1 MTLIN
6 YDFQKELISNGKR
19 EDGRGLNDYRDFS
32 AEVGIIDNGNGSAR
46 VKLGNTEVIAG
57 VKFSVGTPYPDSP
70 DEGMF
75 MVSMDLNPLSSPDY
89 EPGPP
94 KPAAIEISRVVDRA
108 IRESK
113 TLDFKD
119 LSIVEGEAAWM
130 CSIDIYPINAD
141 GNLYDAAVIAAYL
154 ALKDAKFPELDKD
167 NKPLHETRTKKG
179 LKLHNI
185 PMMVSFAKIGDSL
198 IVDPTRREE
207 KIMEDRIHIGTID
220 NGNICAMQKG
230 GLKPLT
236 NDELLEAVDTAIA
249 KGKDLRKLLKKL

>member
-6 YDFQKELISNGKR
+6 YDFQKELISKGKR
-19 EDGRGLNDYRDFS
+19 EDGRGLTDYRDFS
-32 AEVGIIDNGNGSAR
+32 AEVGIIENGNGSAR
-46 VKLGNTEVIAG
+46 VKLGDTEIIAG

-154 ALKDAKFPELDKD
+154 ALQDAKFPELDED

-185 PMMVSFAKIGDSL
+185 PMMVSFVKIGDSL

-236 NDELLEAVDTAIA
+236 NDELLKAVDMAIA

>member
-1 MTLIN
+1 
-6 YDFQKELISNGKR
+6 
-19 EDGRGLNDYRDFS
+19 
-32 AEVGIIDNGNGSAR
+32 
-46 VKLGNTEVIAG
+46 
-57 VKFSVGTPYPDSP
+57 
-70 DEGMF
+70 MF
-75 MVSMDLNPLSSPDY
+75 MVSMELNPLSSPDY

-119 LSIVEGEAAWM
+119 LSIVKGETAWM

-154 ALKDAKFPELDKD
+154 ALKDAKFPELDED

-185 PMMVSFAKIGDSL
+185 PMMVTFAKIGDSL

-207 KIMEDRIHIGTID
+207 QIMEDRLHIGTID

-249 KGKDLRKLLKKL
+249 KGKDLRKLLKKV

>member
-6 YDFQKELISNGKR
+6 YDFQKELISKGKR
-19 EDGRGLNDYRDFS
+19 EDGRGLTDYRDFS
-32 AEVGIIDNGNGSAR
+32 AEVGIIENGNGSAR
-46 VKLGNTEVIAG
+46 VKLGDTEIIAG

-207 KIMEDRIHIGTID
+207 QIMEDRIHIGTID

-236 NDELLEAVDTAIA
+236 NDELLKAVDMAIA

>member
-6 YDFQKELISNGKR
+6 YDFQKELISKGKR

-32 AEVGIIDNGNGSAR
+32 AEVGIIENGNGSAR
-46 VKLGNTEVIAG
+46 VKLGDTEIIAG

-75 MVSMDLNPLSSPDY
+75 MVSMDLNPLSSPDF

-119 LSIVEGEAAWM
+119 LSIVHGETAWM

-154 ALKDAKFPELDKD
+154 ALKDAKFPELDED

-207 KIMEDRIHIGTID
+207 QIMEDRIHIGTID

-236 NDELLEAVDTAIA
+236 NEELLEAVDTAIA

>member
-19 EDGRGLNDYRDFS
+19 EDGRGLTEYREFS
-32 AEVGIIDNGNGSAR
+32 AEVGLIDNANGSAK
-46 VKLGNTEVIAG
+46 VKFGNTEVLAG

-75 MVSMDLNPLSSPDY
+75 MVNMELNPLSSPDY
-89 EPGPP
+89 EAGPP

-119 LSIVEGEAAWM
+119 LSIVKGEAAWM

-167 NKPLHETRTKKG
+167 NKPLH
-179 LKLHNI
+179 
-185 PMMVSFAKIGDSL
+185 
-198 IVDPTRREE
+198 
-207 KIMEDRIHIGTID
+207 
-220 NGNICAMQKG
+220 
-230 GLKPLT
+230 
-236 NDELLEAVDTAIA
+236 
-249 KGKDLRKLLKKL
+249 

>member
-32 AEVGIIDNGNGSAR
+32 AEVGLIDNANGSAR
-46 VKLGNTEVIAG
+46 VKFGDTDVLAG

-75 MVSMDLNPLSSPDY
+75 MVSMELNPLSSPDY

-119 LSIVEGEAAWM
+119 LSIVKGETAWM
-130 CSIDIYPINAD
+130 CSIDIYPNPATHFITIENNNRIKNITILD
-141 GNLYDAAVIAAYL
+141 IQSRVVYSEKVNSERRIIDVSHLSNGVYIVEVSTSNTVIR
-154 ALKDAKFPELDKD
+154 KEFVISNE
-167 NKPLHETRTKKG
+167 NK
-179 LKLHNI
+179 
-185 PMMVSFAKIGDSL
+185 
-198 IVDPTRREE
+198 
-207 KIMEDRIHIGTID
+207 
-220 NGNICAMQKG
+220 
-230 GLKPLT
+230 
-236 NDELLEAVDTAIA
+236 
-249 KGKDLRKLLKKL
+249 

>member
-6 YDFQKELISNGKR
+6 YDFQKELISKGKR
-19 EDGRGLNDYRDFS
+19 EDGRKLDEYRDFS
-32 AEVGIIDNGNGSAR
+32 AEVGIIENGNGSAR
-46 VKLGNTEVIAG
+46 VKLGNTEIIAG

-75 MVSMDLNPLSSPDY
+75 MVSMELNPLSSPDY

-94 KPAAIEISRVVDRA
+94 KPEAIEISRVVDRA

-119 LSIVEGEAAWM
+119 LSIVHGEAAWM

-154 ALKDAKFPELDKD
+154 ALKDAKFPELDED
-167 NKPLHETRTKKG
+167 NKPKHETRTKKG
-179 LKLHNI
+179 VKLHNI
-185 PMMVSFAKIGDSL
+185 PMMVSFAKIGDTL

-207 KIMEDRIHIGTID
+207 QIMEDRLHIGTID

-236 NDELLEAVDTAIA
+236 NDELSEAVNTAIA